1 MILATSDQVP
11 GKRITE
17 VKGLV
22 QGNTIR
28 ARNIGRDIVAGLRN
42 IVGGE
47 VTEYTR
53 LMAESRE
60 QAIARMVEQAESM
73 GANAIVGMRFV
84 TSMVMQGASELLAY
98 GTAVVVEDEG

>member
-73 GANAIVGMRFV
+73 GANAVVGMRFV
-84 TSMVMQGASELLAY
+84 TSMVMTGASELLAY

>member
-73 GANAIVGMRFV
+73 GANAVVGMRFV

>member
-53 LMAESRE
+53 PHGRV
-60 QAIARMVEQAESM
+60 ARA
-73 GANAIVGMRFV
+73 GHHADD
-84 TSMVMQGASELLAY
+84 
-98 GTAVVVEDEG
+98 GTG